1 MSWLQG
7 SRLLFVVSQDGYR
20 TLCVAYK
27 EIPPTDYKVLE
38 AQIKEATVALHN
50 REARMA
56 KVFDEI
62 EKDMHLIGSTAVED
76 K

>member
-1 MSWLQG
+1 M
-7 SRLLFVVSQDGYR
+7 
-20 TLCVAYK
+20 AYK
-27 EIPPTDYKVLE
+27 EIPPAVYKVLE